1 MAVAERKQIL
11 NVLNA
16 LVIKGITN
24 KYGRIEGE
32 GSRILHSVF
41 NNHGPDW
48 SNLFYTDNQVS
59 PIDSPDAPINLWA
72 IDREQ
77 GLLDPFEWSYFKDNE
92 RYHEITEE
100 ILKLFAKTFN
110 IEDALVDNA
119 VILDDDDDFIV

>member
-16 LVIKGITN
+16 LVTKGITN
-24 KYGRIEGE
+24 KYGRIEDE
-32 GSRILHSVF
+32 GRRILHSVF
-41 NNHGPDW
+41 NNHGPGW

-72 IDREQ
+72 IEWEQ
-77 GLLDPFEWSYFKDNE
+77 GLIDPFEWSYFKDNQ

-110 IEDALVDNA
+110 IEDALVDNE
-119 VILDDDDDFIV
+119 VIFDDDDDFIV